1 MAPRVAIFALS
12 FLCLCE
18 TSIALSD
25 PETESDFSLSR
36 YMGTWYQIAFIPNR
50 FQAFCVSEPSA
61 QYSLVNSKRIKIVNS
76 CRDRDGVLR
85 RAHGQGRLNKKYDD
99 PARLEVRFAP
109 AWLSFLSAVWGDYWV
124 LEIDS
129 DYSVVLVGSP
139 DRKYLWVLARNESI
153 PKDIYRDLLVIA
165 QEKGFNPSLMVA
177 GDGSVD

>member
-1 MAPRVAIFALS
+1 MTPRAAL
-12 FLCLCE
+12 FVLGLLCLCE
-18 TSIALSD
+18 TTTALSD

-50 FQAFCVSEPSA
+50 FQAFCASEPSA

-139 DRKYLWVLARNESI
+139 DRKYLWVLARDKSISNEL
-153 PKDIYRDLLVIA
+153 YNNLLRIA
-165 QEKGFNPSLMVA
+165 QKKGFNPELMVA
-177 GDGSVD
+177 GEGSIN